1 MSAVDWQPSQ
11 ISVLRNSCARKKPSR
26 IPASWSQLAK
36 ASGLTRERFAMADH
50 LLRLICCPTIGV
62 GGGVDQA
69 GTRRG
74 LFGSIHGSTGSSR
87 GRGRGPRL
95 WRSEEHT
102 SELQSLMR
110 ISSAVFC
117 MQKKTSHIKWYD

>member
-1 MSAVDWQPSQ
+1 
-11 ISVLRNSCARKKPSR
+11 
-26 IPASWSQLAK
+26 
-36 ASGLTRERFAMADH
+36 MADH

-95 WRSEEHT
+95 WRLRGGSAERPRRGGGGRTVSDRKGVVEGKGG
-102 SELQSLMR
+102 
-110 ISSAVFC
+110 SSHGDPCVRRVI
-117 MQKKTSHIKWYD
+117 KKKKHKVK

>member
-1 MSAVDWQPSQ
+1 MIRLPPRSTRTDTLFPYTTLFRSAGFGEQ
-11 ISVLRNSCARKKPSR
+11 
-26 IPASWSQLAK
+26 
-36 ASGLTRERFAMADH
+36 
-50 LLRLICCPTIGV
+50 LICCPTIGV

-95 WRSEEHT
+95 WRLRAGPADRPRRGGGGRRVSRK
-102 SELQSLMR
+102 SGRARGRGRVGQC
-110 ISSAVFC
+110 V
-117 MQKKTSHIKWYD
+117 

>member
-87 GRGRGPRL
+87 GRGRGPRPL
-95 WRSEEHT
+95 SLRACPAGRSGTGGGGGGGGRRQLCGPH
-102 SELQSLMR
+102 
-110 ISSAVFC
+110 
-117 MQKKTSHIKWYD
+117 H

>member
-1 MSAVDWQPSQ
+1 
-11 ISVLRNSCARKKPSR
+11 
-26 IPASWSQLAK
+26 
-36 ASGLTRERFAMADH
+36 MAEH

-74 LFGSIHGSTGSSR
+74 LFGSINGSTGSSR

-95 WRSEEHT
+95 WRLRAGSAERPRRGGGGRTVSRNQCSRPSSGRHSLNIVSIKQKARKRT
-102 SELQSLMR
+102 SLT
-110 ISSAVFC
+110 SS
-117 MQKKTSHIKWYD
+117 T